1 MDSSAIA
8 DRRQLRRRLGFWR
21 IVAVLLLVAL
31 GFALYRFIIGDLPD
45 TRGPQV
51 ARVTISGLIQDDPE
65 LLERLKKI
73 RDNDQVKAL
82 IVSISSTGGTTYGG
96 ERIFKAIR
104 AVAAKK
110 PVVSDIRTVAASA
123 GYMIAAAGD
132 ELLLLVITDKLE
144 RETQAA
150 EWVRAL
156 QARGAWLPIW
166 PIARAQLPQWLQA
179 RFRAAGLRADEEA
192 LELLAERSEGNLL
205 AAQQEIEKLALLL
218 PPGAAVSATE
228 VAASSADSA
237 RFDVFQL
244 GEAVRAMEPGR
255 SLRILAGLQAE
266 GAEALLVLWG
276 LLRIMHGLQ
285 ASGFSPAGRTGPR
298 PSFARLAARA
308 ARVDRVAKGLERGDA
323 WDELALLA
331 VELCGL
337 RPLPWLRAG

>member
-31 GFALYRFIIGDLPD
+31 GFALYRFIAGDLPD

-123 GYMIAAAGD
+123 GYMIATAGD
-132 ELLLLVITDKLE
+132 DIVAGDTSITGSIGVIFQYPQVKDLLDKVGVSLDEIKSAPLKAEPSPFHPPSEDAKNMIRNMVMDSYGWFVDLVADRRKLP
-144 RETQAA
+144 REEVLKLADGSIFTGRQ
-150 EWVRAL
+150 AL
-156 QARGAWLPIW
+156 QNKLIDTLGGEDEIRTYLETRKVSKDLPIVDWKAEDRSSSFFWPSAAAWLLNGLGYGDFLK
-166 PIARAQLPQWLQA
+166 ADGLQK
-179 RFRAAGLRADEEA
+179 
-192 LELLAERSEGNLL
+192 
-205 AAQQEIEKLALLL
+205 IMTEKLFL
-218 PPGAAVSATE
+218 
-228 VAASSADSA
+228 D
-237 RFDVFQL
+237 
-244 GEAVRAMEPGR
+244 
-255 SLRILAGLQAE
+255 
-266 GAEALLVLWG
+266 G
-276 LLRIMHGLQ
+276 LLSVWQG
-285 ASGFSPAGRTGPR
+285 
-298 PSFARLAARA
+298 
-308 ARVDRVAKGLERGDA
+308 VAN
-323 WDELALLA
+323 
-331 VELCGL
+331 
-337 RPLPWLRAG
+337 

>member
-132 ELLLLVITDKLE
+132 DIVAGDTSITGSIGVIFQYPQVKDLLDKVGVSLDEIKSSPMKAEPSPFHPPSEDAKNMIRSMVMDSYGWFVDLVADRRKLP
-144 RETQAA
+144 REEVLKLADGSIFTGRQ
-150 EWVRAL
+150 AL
-156 QARGAWLPIW
+156 QNKLIDTLGGEDEIRTYLETRKVSKDLPIVDWKPEDKSSSFFWPSAAAWLLNGLGYGDFLK
-166 PIARAQLPQWLQA
+166 AEGLQK
-179 RFRAAGLRADEEA
+179 
-192 LELLAERSEGNLL
+192 
-205 AAQQEIEKLALLL
+205 IMTEKLFLDGLLSVWQ
-218 PPGAAVSATE
+218 GAAN
-228 VAASSADSA
+228 
-237 RFDVFQL
+237 
-244 GEAVRAMEPGR
+244 
-255 SLRILAGLQAE
+255 
-266 GAEALLVLWG
+266 
-276 LLRIMHGLQ
+276 
-285 ASGFSPAGRTGPR
+285 
-298 PSFARLAARA
+298 
-308 ARVDRVAKGLERGDA
+308 
-323 WDELALLA
+323 
-331 VELCGL
+331 
-337 RPLPWLRAG
+337 